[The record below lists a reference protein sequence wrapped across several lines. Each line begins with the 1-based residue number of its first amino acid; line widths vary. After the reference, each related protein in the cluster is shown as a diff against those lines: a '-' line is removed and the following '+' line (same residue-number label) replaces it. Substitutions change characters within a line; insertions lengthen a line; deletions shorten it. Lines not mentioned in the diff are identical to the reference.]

1 MTPATW
7 DQRRQP
13 SRDMELV
20 AVAARAPRAGRQDA
34 GSGMNPRKEP
44 AAAVGRQPGCR
55 RAPARESICQS

>member
-1 MTPATW
+1 
-7 DQRRQP
+7 
-13 SRDMELV
+13 MELV